1 MDMNQL
7 EVQRELCSFDEKV
20 ALAELEESKAS
31 QRVKEIRYEKARFLV
46 SLSVQ
51 QCKEQ
56 PAQPPQEN
64 NKG

>member
-1 MDMNQL
+1 MNQL
-7 EVQRELCSFDEKV
+7 EYQREMCAYDEKI

-31 QRVKEIRYEKARFLV
+31 QRVRELKFEKARFQL
-46 SLSVQ
+46 SLAVQ

-56 PAQPPQEN
+56 PLPPQGE